1 MLITSIIRDEML
13 VEPRG
18 DSVIRENDYF
28 FAVAAAEEAKELL
41 RLFGRKTDPARRV
54 VIMGGGNTG
63 RMLAEALE
71 GKGLDVKLIEK
82 RKDRC
87 RFLAE
92 RLDRAVVL
100 HGDGTSQDLL
110 QEENIRDMDV
120 FAAVTNDE
128 EANILGALLAKRLGV
143 KKTLALINRV
153 EYMPLVSRV
162 GIDGV
167 INPRHAAISKIL
179 HYVRRGKIVTAAPLH
194 DERVEAFEVVA
205 LETSE
210 ITSRPVRDIA
220 FPPGTVVGAVI
231 RGDQMMIAGG
241 DTVIR
246 SGDHVIIFTFRS
258 SIPQVEKILMVKL
271 EYFE

>member
-13 VEPRG
+13 IEPRG
-18 DSVIRENDYF
+18 DSVIREGDYF
-28 FAVAAAEEAKELL
+28 FAVAAAGEAKELL
-41 RLFGRKTDPARRV
+41 RIFGRKTEPARRV

-71 GKGLDVKLIEK
+71 GKGLAVKIIEK

-87 RFLAE
+87 RFLSE
-92 RLDRAVVL
+92 RLDRTIVL

-110 QEENIRDMDV
+110 LEENIRDMDA
-120 FAAVTNDE
+120 FLSVTNDE

-143 KKTLALINRV
+143 KKTIALINRV

-179 HYVRRGKIVTAAPLH
+179 HFVRRGKIVTAAPLH

-205 LETSE
+205 LATSE
-210 ITSRPVRDIA
+210 ITSRPVKDIA
-220 FPPGTVVGAVI
+220 FPPGTIVGAVI
-231 RGDQMMIAGG
+231 RGEKMIIAGG

-246 SGDHVIIFTFRS
+246 PGDHVIIFTFRS